1 MLLSREWIEIIW
13 TILAVI
19 TLQPIY
25 DQILTSISTALFS
38 HVLATVF
45 HPKCNTQLPE
55 CPMALIIV
63 WIFRCKDGTQFL
75 MKNKWQIRFLV
86 RFCGLLGLRSFWQ
99 HLAQN
104 AQSSAAHHIWT
115 LVGYPSSSHAG
126 ETQNSSP
133 LICYKMTNTQT
144 ISMFPKIP
152 DSTRGKTKQ
161 WGKQT
166 KFPYPSSS
174 PSPSARKTSNEIA
187 KPENRCKQKQEIKNN
202 VNRLKS
208 VWTTQMVPN
217 HPFDGWNSSQTQST
231 SKHLSTEHLCSFD
244 ADLFVIFP
252 SCHAWQAGQRSNTTR
267 RFQTQQKRWAGT

>member
-1 MLLSREWIEIIW
+1 MNYLSSHNSSAYVWPNP
-13 TILAVI
+13 TG
-19 TLQPIY
+19 
-25 DQILTSISTALFS
+25 ISTVLLS

-55 CPMALIIV
+55 CPMAFIIV

-75 MKNKWQIRFLV
+75 MKNKRQIKTWSLV
-86 RFCGLLGLRSFWQ
+86 RFCGLKDLRSFWQ

-104 AQSSAAHHIWT
+104 ARSSAAHHIWM

-133 LICYKMTNTQT
+133 LICSKMPNIQTSSFYYTSQNTG
-144 ISMFPKIP
+144 FHA
-152 DSTRGKTKQ
+152 GKTKQ
-161 WGKQT
+161 NGKLT

-174 PSPSARKTSNEIA
+174 PSPSARKTSKQIA
-187 KPENRCKQKQEIKNN
+187 KPQNRCKQKQKIKNN

-208 VWTTQMVPN
+208 KGTTQMVSN

-231 SKHLSTEHLCSFD
+231 SKHIEHRAPLQFRCRPLRNLS
-244 ADLFVIFP
+244 
-252 SCHAWQAGQRSNTTR
+252 
-267 RFQTQQKRWAGT
+267 